1 MAPSRDL
8 DVVIYG
14 ATGYTGRLVAEVM
27 TKQYGP
33 GGAGGEV
40 RWAMAGRSREKLEAV
55 RDEIGAPEET
65 PLLVADASDP
75 EALAAMVASTKVVCT
90 TVGPYQLYGEPLVEA
105 CVAAGTGYVDLCGEP
120 AWMAEMIARYHDRA
134 AQTGSRIVFSCG
146 FDSIPFDLGVF
157 FLQQC
162 AKEELG
168 APVSRVKGRVR
179 AMQGKF
185 SGGTAASLAATMA
198 AARKDPAVREV
209 LQDFFALTPGFEG
222 PPQPDG
228 MQPMEDPALGAWV
241 APFIMAPINTRNV
254 HRSNF
259 LMGHPYG
266 RDFVYDEMM
275 VVGPGEGG
283 EKAAKALAGASP
295 LGADAPKPGEGPTKA
310 EREAGHYDVL
320 FIGEASDGAQESP
333 SIRVSVKGDLDP
345 GYGSTSRMIAES
357 AVCLAKG
364 EGRMKGEGRTKG
376 GVYTPAAAFGSA
388 LITRLR
394 ENAGLVFEREG

>member
-1 MAPSRDL
+1 MAPSSDL

-14 ATGYTGRLVAEVM
+14 ATGYTGRLVAEFM
-27 TKQYGP
+27 AKQYG
-33 GGAGGEV
+33 AGSDV
-40 RWAMAGRSREKLEAV
+40 RWAMAGRSRQKLEAV
-55 RDEIGAPEET
+55 RDEIGAPAET
-65 PLLVADASDP
+65 PLIVADANDAD
-75 EALAAMVASTKVVCT
+75 ALAAMVGSTKVVCT
-90 TVGPYQLYGEPLVEA
+90 TVGPYQLYGEPVVAA
-105 CVAAGTGYVDLCGEP
+105 CAEAGTGYVDLCGEP

-134 AQTGSRIVFSCG
+134 RQTGSRIVFSCG

-157 FLQQC
+157 FLQQQ

-168 APVSRVKGRVR
+168 GTVSRVKGRVR
-179 AMQGKF
+179 AMQGRF
-185 SGGTAASLAATMA
+185 SGGTAASLAATMKA
-198 AARKDPAVREV
+198 AGKDPAVRAV

-222 PPQPDG
+222 PAQPDG

-241 APFIMAPINTRNV
+241 APFIMAPINTRNI

-275 VVGPGEGG
+275 VVGPGERG
-283 EKAAKALAGASP
+283 EKAAKALARTSP
-295 LGADAPKPGEGPTKA
+295 LADDPPKPGEGPTRE

-320 FIGEASDGAQESP
+320 FIGEAQDGPQKGR
-333 SIRVSVKGDLDP
+333 SIRVAVKGDLDP
-345 GYGSTSRMIAES
+345 GYGSTSKMIAES

-364 EGRMKGEGRTKG
+364 EGVTEG

-394 ENAGLVFEREG
+394 EHAGLVFERED